1 MAEEKPPMSSGNADE
16 VAALRVSIILAQ
28 NERAE
33 DLLVGRTNCVAQ
45 RDGLIAK
52 MQQRLKELGEDV

>member
-1 MAEEKPPMSSGNADE
+1 MADKKPVSAGNADE
-16 VAALRVSIILAQ
+16 VAALRVSIILAL

-33 DLLVGRTNCVAQ
+33 DLLVGRTNLVAQ

-52 MQQRLKELGEDV
+52 MQQRLKELGEDA